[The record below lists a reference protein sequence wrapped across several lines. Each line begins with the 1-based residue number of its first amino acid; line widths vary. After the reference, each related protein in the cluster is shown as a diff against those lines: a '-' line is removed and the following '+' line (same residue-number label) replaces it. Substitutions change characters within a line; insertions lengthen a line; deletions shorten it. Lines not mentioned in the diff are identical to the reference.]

1 MDIQA
6 NSNNPIV
13 DQVQSLASRMGA
25 IKQETD
31 LVLNGLA
38 NVLYALSEV
47 TTNERITELEQRV
60 SELTGA
66 LDSALVDTMNEK
78 SRAESLEHQLREQTW
93 VANQLGQFVKEL
105 AAGLYE
111 GQEKAAAK
119 RLYDLNSESLKRPML
134 NAYLYDTIEEA
145 REAFANANVSG
156 SFGDWLYSPVR
167 GLGGNYP
174 SREK

>member
-1 MDIQA
+1 MDVQV

-13 DQVQSLASRMGA
+13 EQVRYLASRLET
-25 IKQETD
+25 IKQESD

-38 NVLYALSEV
+38 NVLYDLSEV
-47 TTNERITELEQRV
+47 ATNERITELEHRV

-78 SRAESLEHQLREQTW
+78 SRAESLEQQLREQTW
-93 VANQLGQFVKEL
+93 VANQIGQFVKEL

-119 RLYDLNSESLKRPML
+119 RLYDLNCNSLQRPIK
-134 NAYLYDTIEEA
+134 NAFMFDTIDEA
-145 REAFANANVSG
+145 REAFANAEVSG

-167 GLGGNYP
+167 GSGGN
-174 SREK
+174 